1 MCVKTCFLQIAVI
14 LFMVTLLSAAST
26 TNPPDKSRHKRTIQY
41 FFNGL
46 LGVLTNGN
54 SLLNLIGGPARN
66 PNNGRLAAYER
77 QTSPLATLAKLSSFS
92 TQARMVDLTD
102 DDDEHDKSDNE
113 VVTKPP
119 FLIQFPL
126 PALKP
131 TRTQTTKSPM
141 TKRMQVETPN
151 NQVNKNETREL
162 QMKTGFV
169 QRNNDSMQMIDSSTM
184 GKIDLQTFT
193 MAPSPM
199 TPNATESRESIQ
211 STDLTDSTKLTET
224 TESFESINPT
234 ESIESTTNEPEMNT
248 EETELTTLDPIMSD
262 TTNISA
268 STQINATEMQDDME
282 RRIDLGKIP
291 DKLSKLHTTQFF
303 GGPMVVERHH
313 DDQHIPIYTDN
324 CIDENCK
331 ENDSNEILP
340 YIRPAAGARG
350 IPIISMSIALPTSN
364 GGERSKN
371 GQHYNIFTLHSVPIF
386 HSFLSRPLTD
396 KIRDVPATP
405 H

>member
-1 MCVKTCFLQIAVI
+1 MCFKTCFLRIAVI

-26 TNPPDKSRHKRTIQY
+26 NPPAKIRHKRTLNY

-54 SLLNLIGGPARN
+54 SILNLIGGTGKS

-92 TQARMVDLTD
+92 TQARMVDLTLD

-126 PALKP
+126 PAIGPSMANGMKP
-131 TRTQTTKSPM
+131 LRTQTTKPPM
-141 TKRMQVETPN
+141 TKRMQVDTSN
-151 NQVNKNETREL
+151 NQMKKNVTR
-162 QMKTGFV
+162 
-169 QRNNDSMQMIDSSTM
+169 DSQVDSSKM

-199 TPNATESRESIQ
+199 TLNATESKELTE
-211 STDLTDSTKLTET
+211 STDTTELIESTK
-224 TESFESINPT
+224 PT
-234 ESIESTTNEPEMNT
+234 ESNESTTIEPEMNT
-248 EETELTTLDPIMSD
+248 EESEMTTLDPVMAD

-268 STQINATEMQDDME
+268 TTQINATEIPDKME

-291 DKLSKLHTTQFF
+291 DKLSNLHTTQFF

-313 DDQHIPIYTDN
+313 DDQHVPIYNEN

-340 YIRPAAGARG
+340 YIRPGSRG
-350 IPIISMSIALPTSN
+350 IPIISMAIALPTPN
-364 GGERSKN
+364 GEQRSKD
-371 GQHYNIFTLHSVPIF
+371 GQYYNIFTLHSVPIF
-386 HSFLSRPLTD
+386 HSFLSRSLND
-396 KIRDVPATP
+396 KIRDVPAP